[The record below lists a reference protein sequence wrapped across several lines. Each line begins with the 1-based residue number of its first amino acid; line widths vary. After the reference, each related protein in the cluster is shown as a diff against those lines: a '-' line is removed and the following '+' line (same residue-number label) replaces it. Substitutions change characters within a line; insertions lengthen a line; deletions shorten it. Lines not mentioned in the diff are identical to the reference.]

1 MASVFLAS
9 QEKKIRL
16 RKKVKSHAMCERT
29 RTSKKKKKKKKKTT
43 QKRKY
48 QPMKKGATTRGDS
61 SSSSA
66 PRMGR
71 RLRFRRKKKRK
82 REEEEDSEEE
92 DETTSKNDD
101 EKLEALLENAYRH
114 DRAIKRLNKETEQEL
129 RSTIAAYPK
138 DDLTTFAKKYAGDA
152 EDIRQRHAK
161 GVEALRKRL
170 DGKSELSRSKGCVDE
185 HDVDNRARKKAKF
198 DESDDDRN
206 DAKATSDA
214 NGSFALAPIPRVP
227 GALR

>member
-1 MASVFLAS
+1 
-9 QEKKIRL
+9 
-16 RKKVKSHAMCERT
+16 
-29 RTSKKKKKKKKKTT
+29 
-43 QKRKY
+43 
-48 QPMKKGATTRGDS
+48 MKKGATTRGDS

-82 REEEEDSEEE
+82 REEEEDSE
-92 DETTSKNDD
+92 D

-129 RSTIAAYPK
+129 RSTIVAYPK

-170 DGKSELSRSKGCVDE
+170 DRKSELSRSKGCVDE

-227 GALR
+227 SALR

>member
-1 MASVFLAS
+1 M
-9 QEKKIRL
+9 R
-16 RKKVKSHAMCERT
+16 
-29 RTSKKKKKKKKKTT
+29 
-43 QKRKY
+43 
-48 QPMKKGATTRGDS
+48 
-61 SSSSA
+61 
-66 PRMGR
+66 R
-71 RLRFRRKKKRK
+71 RLRFRRKRKRK
-82 REEEEDSEEE
+82 REEEEDSE
-92 DETTSKNDD
+92 D

>member
-1 MASVFLAS
+1 
-9 QEKKIRL
+9 
-16 RKKVKSHAMCERT
+16 
-29 RTSKKKKKKKKKTT
+29 
-43 QKRKY
+43 
-48 QPMKKGATTRGDS
+48 MKKSATTRGDS

-71 RLRFRRKKKRK
+71 LRFRRKKKRK
-82 REEEEDSEEE
+82 REEEEEAEEEE

-129 RSTIAAYPK
+129 RSTIVAYPE
-138 DDLTTFAKKYAGDA
+138 DDLTTFPKKYAGKT
-152 EDIRQRHAK
+152 EDIHQRHAK

-170 DGKSELSRSKGCVDE
+170 DRKSELSRSHATKGCVDE
-185 HDVDNRARKKAKF
+185 HDVDNRARKKARF

-206 DAKATSDA
+206 DAKETSDE
-214 NGSFALAPIPRVP
+214 NGSFALTPIPRVP
-227 GALR
+227 GATR

>member
-1 MASVFLAS
+1 
-9 QEKKIRL
+9 
-16 RKKVKSHAMCERT
+16 
-29 RTSKKKKKKKKKTT
+29 
-43 QKRKY
+43 
-48 QPMKKGATTRGDS
+48 MKKGATTRGDS

-82 REEEEDSEEE
+82 REEEEDSE
-92 DETTSKNDD
+92 D

-129 RSTIAAYPK
+129 RSTIVAYPK

-170 DGKSELSRSKGCVDE
+170 DRKSELSRSKGCVDE

>member
-1 MASVFLAS
+1 M
-9 QEKKIRL
+9 R
-16 RKKVKSHAMCERT
+16 
-29 RTSKKKKKKKKKTT
+29 
-43 QKRKY
+43 
-48 QPMKKGATTRGDS
+48 
-61 SSSSA
+61 
-66 PRMGR
+66 R
-71 RLRFRRKKKRK
+71 RLRFRRKRKRK
-82 REEEEDSEEE
+82 REEEEDSE
-92 DETTSKNDD
+92 D

-129 RSTIAAYPK
+129 RSTIVAYPK

-170 DGKSELSRSKGCVDE
+170 DRKSELSRSKGCVDE

>member
-1 MASVFLAS
+1 
-9 QEKKIRL
+9 
-16 RKKVKSHAMCERT
+16 
-29 RTSKKKKKKKKKTT
+29 
-43 QKRKY
+43 
-48 QPMKKGATTRGDS
+48 MKKGATTRGDS

-66 PRMGR
+66 PRMRR

-82 REEEEDSEEE
+82 REEEEDSE
-92 DETTSKNDD
+92 D

-129 RSTIAAYPK
+129 RSTIVAYPK

-170 DGKSELSRSKGCVDE
+170 DRKSELSRSKGCVDE

-227 GALR
+227 SALR

>member
-1 MASVFLAS
+1 
-9 QEKKIRL
+9 
-16 RKKVKSHAMCERT
+16 
-29 RTSKKKKKKKKKTT
+29 
-43 QKRKY
+43 
-48 QPMKKGATTRGDS
+48 MKKGATTRGDS

-66 PRMGR
+66 PRMRR
-71 RLRFRRKKKRK
+71 RLRFRRKRKRK
-82 REEEEDSEEE
+82 REEEEDSE
-92 DETTSKNDD
+92 D

-129 RSTIAAYPK
+129 RSTIVAYPK

-170 DGKSELSRSKGCVDE
+170 DRKSELSRSHATKGCVDE

-206 DAKATSDA
+206 TAKETSDE
-214 NGSFALAPIPRVP
+214 NGSFALTPIPRVL
-227 GALR
+227 GARVEE

>member
-1 MASVFLAS
+1 
-9 QEKKIRL
+9 
-16 RKKVKSHAMCERT
+16 
-29 RTSKKKKKKKKKTT
+29 
-43 QKRKY
+43 
-48 QPMKKGATTRGDS
+48 
-61 SSSSA
+61 
-66 PRMGR
+66 MGR

-82 REEEEDSEEE
+82 REEEEDSE
-92 DETTSKNDD
+92 D

-129 RSTIAAYPK
+129 RSTIVAYPK
-138 DDLTTFAKKYAGDA
+138 DDLTTFAKKYAGKT

-170 DGKSELSRSKGCVDE
+170 DRKSELSRSKGCVDE

>member
-1 MASVFLAS
+1 
-9 QEKKIRL
+9 
-16 RKKVKSHAMCERT
+16 
-29 RTSKKKKKKKKKTT
+29 
-43 QKRKY
+43 
-48 QPMKKGATTRGDS
+48 MKKGATTRGDS

-66 PRMGR
+66 PRMRR

-82 REEEEDSEEE
+82 REEEEDSE
-92 DETTSKNDD
+92 D

-170 DGKSELSRSKGCVDE
+170 DRKSELSRSKGCVDE

-214 NGSFALAPIPRVP
+214 NGSFALAPIPQVP
-227 GALR
+227 SALR

>member
-1 MASVFLAS
+1 
-9 QEKKIRL
+9 
-16 RKKVKSHAMCERT
+16 
-29 RTSKKKKKKKKKTT
+29 
-43 QKRKY
+43 
-48 QPMKKGATTRGDS
+48 MKKSATTRGDS

-66 PRMGR
+66 PRMRR

-82 REEEEDSEEE
+82 REEEEDSE
-92 DETTSKNDD
+92 D

-129 RSTIAAYPK
+129 RSTIVAYPK

-170 DGKSELSRSKGCVDE
+170 DRKSELSRSKGCVDE

-227 GALR
+227 SALR

>member
-1 MASVFLAS
+1 
-9 QEKKIRL
+9 
-16 RKKVKSHAMCERT
+16 
-29 RTSKKKKKKKKKTT
+29 
-43 QKRKY
+43 
-48 QPMKKGATTRGDS
+48 
-61 SSSSA
+61 
-66 PRMGR
+66 MGR

-82 REEEEDSEEE
+82 REEEEDSE
-92 DETTSKNDD
+92 D

-129 RSTIAAYPK
+129 RSTIVAYPK

-170 DGKSELSRSKGCVDE
+170 DRKSELSRSKGCVDE

-227 GALR
+227 SALR

>member
-1 MASVFLAS
+1 MSVTFFFV
-9 QEKKIRL
+9 ERKKIRV
-16 RKKVKSHAMCERT
+16 KVKSHAICERT
-29 RTSKKKKKKKKKTT
+29 RTSKKKKKKKKKKKTT

-48 QPMKKGATTRGDS
+48 SAMKKGATTRGDS

-66 PRMGR
+66 PRMRR

-82 REEEEDSEEE
+82 REEEEDSE
-92 DETTSKNDD
+92 D

-129 RSTIAAYPK
+129 RSTIVAYPK

-170 DGKSELSRSKGCVDE
+170 DRKSELSRSKGCVDE

-214 NGSFALAPIPRVP
+214 NGSFALAPIPQVP
-227 GALR
+227 SALR

>member
-1 MASVFLAS
+1 
-9 QEKKIRL
+9 
-16 RKKVKSHAMCERT
+16 
-29 RTSKKKKKKKKKTT
+29 
-43 QKRKY
+43 
-48 QPMKKGATTRGDS
+48 MKKSATTRGDS

-71 RLRFRRKKKRK
+71 LRFRRKKKRK
-82 REEEEDSEEE
+82 REEEEEAEEEE

-129 RSTIAAYPK
+129 RSTIVAYPE
-138 DDLTTFAKKYAGDA
+138 DDLTTFAKKYAGKT
-152 EDIRQRHAK
+152 EDIHQRHAK

>member
-1 MASVFLAS
+1 
-9 QEKKIRL
+9 
-16 RKKVKSHAMCERT
+16 
-29 RTSKKKKKKKKKTT
+29 
-43 QKRKY
+43 
-48 QPMKKGATTRGDS
+48 MKKSATTRGDS

-66 PRMGR
+66 PRMG

-129 RSTIAAYPK
+129 RSTIVAYPE
-138 DDLTTFAKKYAGDA
+138 DDLTTFAKKYAGKT
-152 EDIRQRHAK
+152 EDIHQRHAK

-170 DGKSELSRSKGCVDE
+170 DRKSELSRSHATKGCVDE
-185 HDVDNRARKKAKF
+185 HDVDNRARKKARF

-206 DAKATSDA
+206 DAKETSDE
-214 NGSFALAPIPRVP
+214 NGSFALTPIPRVP
-227 GALR
+227 GATR

>member
-1 MASVFLAS
+1 
-9 QEKKIRL
+9 
-16 RKKVKSHAMCERT
+16 
-29 RTSKKKKKKKKKTT
+29 
-43 QKRKY
+43 
-48 QPMKKGATTRGDS
+48 MKKSATTRGDS

-129 RSTIAAYPK
+129 RSTIVAYPK

-152 EDIRQRHAK
+152 EDIRQRHAR

-170 DGKSELSRSKGCVDE
+170 DRKSELSRSTATKGSVDE
-185 HDVDNRARKKAKF
+185 HYVDNRARKKARF

-206 DAKATSDA
+206 DAKETSDE
-214 NGSFALAPIPRVP
+214 NGSFALTPIPRVP
-227 GALR
+227 GARVEE

>member
-1 MASVFLAS
+1 
-9 QEKKIRL
+9 
-16 RKKVKSHAMCERT
+16 
-29 RTSKKKKKKKKKTT
+29 
-43 QKRKY
+43 
-48 QPMKKGATTRGDS
+48 MKKGATTKGDS

-185 HDVDNRARKKAKF
+185 HDVDNRARKKQ
-198 DESDDDRN
+198 SLT
-206 DAKATSDA
+206 KATTTETTRRRRA
-214 NGSFALAPIPRVP
+214 MRTVHLLLRRYLGYPALYVE
-227 GALR
+227 

>member
-1 MASVFLAS
+1 
-9 QEKKIRL
+9 
-16 RKKVKSHAMCERT
+16 
-29 RTSKKKKKKKKKTT
+29 
-43 QKRKY
+43 
-48 QPMKKGATTRGDS
+48 MKKGATTRGDS

-82 REEEEDSEEE
+82 REEEEDSE
-92 DETTSKNDD
+92 D

-129 RSTIAAYPK
+129 RSTIVAYPK
-138 DDLTTFAKKYAGDA
+138 DDLTTFAQKYAGDA

-170 DGKSELSRSKGCVDE
+170 DRKSELSRSKGCVDE

-214 NGSFALAPIPRVP
+214 NGSFDLAPIPQVP
-227 GALR
+227 SALR

>member
-1 MASVFLAS
+1 
-9 QEKKIRL
+9 
-16 RKKVKSHAMCERT
+16 
-29 RTSKKKKKKKKKTT
+29 
-43 QKRKY
+43 
-48 QPMKKGATTRGDS
+48 MKKSATTRGDS

-71 RLRFRRKKKRK
+71 LRFRRKKKRK
-82 REEEEDSEEE
+82 REEEEEAEEEE

-129 RSTIAAYPK
+129 RSTIVAYPE
-138 DDLTTFAKKYAGDA
+138 DDLTTFAKKYAGKT

-170 DGKSELSRSKGCVDE
+170 DRKSELSRSTE
-185 HDVDNRARKKAKF
+185 RERKR
-198 DESDDDRN
+198 D
-206 DAKATSDA
+206 
-214 NGSFALAPIPRVP
+214 
-227 GALR
+227 

>member
-1 MASVFLAS
+1 M
-9 QEKKIRL
+9 R
-16 RKKVKSHAMCERT
+16 
-29 RTSKKKKKKKKKTT
+29 
-43 QKRKY
+43 
-48 QPMKKGATTRGDS
+48 
-61 SSSSA
+61 
-66 PRMGR
+66 R

-82 REEEEDSEEE
+82 REEEEDSE
-92 DETTSKNDD
+92 D

-129 RSTIAAYPK
+129 RSTIVAYPK

-170 DGKSELSRSKGCVDE
+170 DRKSELSRSKGCVDE

-227 GALR
+227 SALR